1 MDEEETLEEP
11 KIIRVITKLPNEEPK
26 IVDMSTE
33 ISGIQE
39 FCQGLIDIT
48 GLPKDETVQV
58 ICNDNFLCNGMEPN
72 IVVPEWE
79 QVFCGPLIF
88 TGFEPE
94 TGETVSLTDKQIEE
108 TLRYCKRNNLHHM
121 SLEGAY
127 RYSKVILPL
136 QQSYDELGIDETQ
149 MEAY

>member
-1 MDEEETLEEP
+1 MDEEEIIDEP
-11 KIIRVITKLPNEEPK
+11 KIVRAITKLPNEEPK
-26 IVDMSTE
+26 VVE
-33 ISGIQE
+33 ISDDVRTIQD

-48 GLPKDETVQV
+48 GLPKDENIQV
-58 ICNDNFLCNGMEPN
+58 ICNDSFLCNGMEPN
-72 IVVPEWE
+72 IVIPEWE
-79 QVFCGPLIF
+79 EVLCGPLIF
-88 TGFEPE
+88 MGLDPE
-94 TGETVSLTDKQIEE
+94 TGDTLSLTDKQIEQ
-108 TLRYCKRNNLHHM
+108 TVKYCKRNNLHHM